1 MNAQEVLAYINYHK
15 WNRTDPGLD
24 RSVELLSRLG
34 DPQKKLR
41 FIHVGGTNGKGSTC
55 AMLAAIFMEAGYRVG
70 MYPSPYLEEFRE
82 RIQINGVYIPQS
94 DLERIAGLVAEA
106 ADAMDDH
113 PTQFELITAIGMVY
127 FAEQRCDLVVLEVGM
142 GGELD
147 STNVIDPPEAA
158 VLTHIGL
165 DHTDYLGTT
174 IPEITRTKCG
184 IIKEGSCLVSYAN
197 DPEAMAVIEETC
209 SKKQVP
215 LYYASGCDLQP
226 LDISLDGQRFIW
238 HGRVIRGSLL
248 GAHQLENTRTAITTV
263 EALIGRG
270 WKVTEDQIASG
281 LQKVVWPGRFE
292 VLRRKPAFIL
302 DAGHNPQ
309 CAEAVAAGIRDYLPG
324 RKVTIL
330 IGILKD
336 KDVPA
341 VLAALYPY
349 AEKFVCVTPDSP
361 RALEAADL
369 AALIRKD
376 GRQAMA
382 EASIESAVRLCLDDS
397 SDVVAFGSF
406 YMAGEV
412 RRLVREITGQ
422 AASQH

>member
-82 RIQINGVYIPQS
+82 RIQINGVYITQS

-184 IIKEGSCLVSYAN
+184 IIKEGSCVVSYAN

-226 LDISLDGQRFIW
+226 LDISLDGQRYIW
-238 HGRVIRGSLL
+238 HGRVIKGSLL

-292 VLRRKPAFIL
+292 VLRREPAFIL

-361 RALEAADL
+361 RALEAEEL